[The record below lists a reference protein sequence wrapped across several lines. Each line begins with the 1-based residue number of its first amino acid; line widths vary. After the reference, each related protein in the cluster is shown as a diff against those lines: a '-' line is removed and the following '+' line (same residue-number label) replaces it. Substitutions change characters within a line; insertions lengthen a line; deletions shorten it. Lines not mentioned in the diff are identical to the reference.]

1 MPTPPTSWQ
10 GLLVG
15 LNSLVNFFGRVSFL
29 VEENSHAV
37 HFFVT
42 ALLQLL
48 DRIGSLYSELARFA
62 LRLLGYKRSS
72 KESS

>member
-1 MPTPPTSWQ
+1 M
-10 GLLVG
+10 
-15 LNSLVNFFGRVSFL
+15 VNFFGRVSFL

-48 DRIGSLYSELARFA
+48 DRLGSLYSELARFI
-62 LRLLGYKRSS
+62 LRLLGYKHAK
-72 KESS
+72 KEPTQDQQQS